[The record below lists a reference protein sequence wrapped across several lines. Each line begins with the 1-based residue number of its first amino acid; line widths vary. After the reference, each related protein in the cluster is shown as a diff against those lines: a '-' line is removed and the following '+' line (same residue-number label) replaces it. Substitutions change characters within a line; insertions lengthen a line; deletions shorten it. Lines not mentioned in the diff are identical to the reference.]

1 MAAESL
7 VEADLQ
13 VRLRVKNGERGPV
26 ISRGGMVGMNF
37 KQVVTAITLVT
48 ATASP
53 ALAQSPAATATGII
67 NGKTIAVRYSAP
79 SVRGR
84 QIFGAGGLLSRDP
97 TYPAWRAGANAA
109 TTFTTD
115 TDVMVGTLA
124 VPKGTYTLYA
134 WVQNPDAWDLIISKQ
149 TGQWG
154 LAYDPKLD
162 LGRVKMTMSKP
173 PALVETL
180 KYSIA
185 EKGAGSGELRLEW
198 EHRVASV
205 PITVK

>member
-1 MAAESL
+1 M
-7 VEADLQ
+7 
-13 VRLRVKNGERGPV
+13 LRVRSSKLIVTLAGLVSLAAAPLLAQSPV
-26 ISRGGMVGMNF
+26 
-37 KQVVTAITLVT
+37 AT
-48 ATASP
+48 ATAS
-53 ALAQSPAATATGII
+53 I
-67 NGKTIAVRYSAP
+67 NGKSLAVRYSAP

-84 QIFGAGGLLSRDP
+84 QIFGAGGLLSNDP
-97 TYPAWRAGANAA
+97 TYPAWRAGANSA

-115 TDVMVGTLA
+115 ADLVVGGLA

-134 WVQNPDAWDLIISKQ
+134 WVQNPVAWDLIINKQ

-154 LAYDPKLD
+154 LAYDPKQD

-180 KYSIA
+180 KYTLA
-185 EKGAGSGELRLEW
+185 DKGQGQGELRLEW
-198 EHRVASV
+198 EHHVATV

>member
-1 MAAESL
+1 MGVSSTRILAVVVLMAATSSL
-7 VEADLQ
+7 LW
-13 VRLRVKNGERGPV
+13 
-26 ISRGGMVGMNF
+26 
-37 KQVVTAITLVT
+37 
-48 ATASP
+48 
-53 ALAQSPAATATGII
+53 AQSPSATATGVI
-67 NGKTIAVRYSAP
+67 NGKTVAVRYSAP

-109 TTFTTD
+109 TTLTTD
-115 TDVMVGTLA
+115 ADITVGTLA

-134 WVQNPDAWDLIISKQ
+134 WVQNPDAWELIINKQ

-154 LAYDPKLD
+154 LNYDAKQD

-173 PALVETL
+173 SALVETL
-180 KYSIA
+180 KYTIA
-185 EKGAGSGELRLEW
+185 DKGAGSGELRLEW
-198 EHRVASV
+198 EHRVATV

>member
-1 MAAESL
+1 MVRVSSTRILAAF
-7 VEADLQ
+7 VMMIA
-13 VRLRVKNGERGPV
+13 
-26 ISRGGMVGMNF
+26 
-37 KQVVTAITLVT
+37 A
-48 ATASP
+48 ASV
-53 ALAQSPAATATGII
+53 AWAQSPSATATGTI

-84 QIFGAGGLLSRDP
+84 QIFGAGGLLSKDP

-109 TTFTTD
+109 TTLTTD
-115 TDVMVGTLA
+115 ADLMVGSLP

-154 LAYDPKLD
+154 LMYDAKQD

-173 PALVETL
+173 PALVERL
-180 KYSIA
+180 KYTIA
-185 EKGAGSGELRLEW
+185 DTGAGKGELRLEW
-198 EHRVASV
+198 EHRVATV

>member
-1 MAAESL
+1 MLGVNSKRILAML
-7 VEADLQ
+7 VLLA
-13 VRLRVKNGERGPV
+13 
-26 ISRGGMVGMNF
+26 
-37 KQVVTAITLVT
+37 
-48 ATASP
+48 ATASF
-53 ALAQSPAATATGII
+53 AWAQSPAATATGNI

-84 QIFGAGGLLSRDP
+84 QIFGAGGLLSNDP
-97 TYPAWRAGANAA
+97 TYPAWRAGANSA

-115 TDVMVGTLA
+115 ADLMVGTLV

-154 LAYDPKLD
+154 LSYDPKQD
-162 LGRVKMTMSKP
+162 LWRVKMTMSKP
-173 PALVETL
+173 PSLVEVL

-185 EKGAGSGELRLEW
+185 DQGAGKGELRLEW
-198 EHRVASV
+198 EHRVATV

>member
-1 MAAESL
+1 
-7 VEADLQ
+7 
-13 VRLRVKNGERGPV
+13 
-26 ISRGGMVGMNF
+26 MVGMNF
-37 KQVVTAITLVT
+37 KQVRAAITLMV
-48 ATASP
+48 ATASL
-53 ALAQSPAATATGII
+53 AAAQSPVATATGVI
-67 NGKTIAVRYSAP
+67 NGRTIAVRYSAP

-84 QIFGAGGLLSRDP
+84 QIFGANGLLSRDP

-115 TDVMVGTLA
+115 SDVMVGNLP

-154 LAYDPKLD
+154 LSYDPKQD

-185 EKGAGSGELRLEW
+185 EKGAGRGELRLEW

>member
-1 MAAESL
+1 M
-7 VEADLQ
+7 
-13 VRLRVKNGERGPV
+13 LRVGSLKLIV
-26 ISRGGMVGMNF
+26 TCVG
-37 KQVVTAITLVT
+37 LVSL
-48 ATASP
+48 AAAP
-53 ALAQSPAATATGII
+53 LLAQSPAAAATATI
-67 NGKTIAVRYSAP
+67 NGKSLAVRYAAP

-84 QIFGAGGLLSRDP
+84 QIFGAGGLLSKDP

-109 TTFTTD
+109 TTLTTD
-115 TDVMVGTLA
+115 ADLVVGGLA

-134 WVQNPDAWDLIISKQ
+134 WVQNPTAWDLIISKQ

-154 LAYDPKLD
+154 LSYDPKQD

-173 PALVETL
+173 PSLVETL

-185 EKGAGSGELRLEW
+185 DKGAGKGELRLEW
-198 EHRVASV
+198 EHRVATV

>member
-1 MAAESL
+1 MKRVAVLKQILAAIVL
-7 VEADLQ
+7 
-13 VRLRVKNGERGPV
+13 
-26 ISRGGMVGMNF
+26 M
-37 KQVVTAITLVT
+37 T
-48 ATASP
+48 ATAP
-53 ALAQSPAATATGII
+53 FVWAQSPAATATGNI

-84 QIFGAGGLLSRDP
+84 QIFGAGGLLSMDP

-115 TDVMVGTLA
+115 SDVMVGTLA

-154 LAYDPKLD
+154 LSYDPKLD

-185 EKGAGSGELRLEW
+185 SKGAASGELRLEW
-198 EHRVASV
+198 EHRVAMV

>member
-1 MAAESL
+1 MGVSSTRILTAIRPRGARAIRHCLERGGAIRSLAAGVASL
-7 VEADLQ
+7 VL
-13 VRLRVKNGERGPV
+13 
-26 ISRGGMVGMNF
+26 
-37 KQVVTAITLVT
+37 TA
-48 ATASP
+48 ATASVGW
-53 ALAQSPAATATGII
+53 AQSPSTTATGVI
-67 NGKTIAVRYSAP
+67 NGKSIAVRYSAP

-115 TDVMVGTLA
+115 ADITVGTLA

-154 LAYDPKLD
+154 LNYDAKQD
-162 LGRVKMTMSKP
+162 LGRVKMTLSKP
-173 PALVETL
+173 SALVETL
-180 KYSIA
+180 KYTIA
-185 EKGAGSGELRLEW
+185 DKGAGSGELRLEW
-198 EHRVASV
+198 EHRVATV

>member
-1 MAAESL
+1 MGVSSKRILAAVVLMAASASL
-7 VEADLQ
+7 VW
-13 VRLRVKNGERGPV
+13 
-26 ISRGGMVGMNF
+26 
-37 KQVVTAITLVT
+37 
-48 ATASP
+48 
-53 ALAQSPAATATGII
+53 AQSPSATATGVI
-67 NGKTIAVRYSAP
+67 NGKTVAVRYSAP

-109 TTFTTD
+109 TTLTTESD
-115 TDVMVGTLA
+115 ITVGTLA

-134 WVQNPDAWDLIISKQ
+134 WVQNPDAWDLIISRQ

-154 LAYDPKLD
+154 LNYDAKQD

-173 PALVETL
+173 SALVETL
-180 KYSIA
+180 KYTIA
-185 EKGAGSGELRLEW
+185 DKGAGRGELRLEW
-198 EHRVASV
+198 EHRVATV

>member
-1 MAAESL
+1 
-7 VEADLQ
+7 
-13 VRLRVKNGERGPV
+13 
-26 ISRGGMVGMNF
+26 MNF
-37 KQVVTAITLVT
+37 KQVVAAITLVA
-48 ATASP
+48 ATASL
-53 ALAQSPAATATGII
+53 ASAQSPTATATGII

-84 QIFGAGGLLSRDP
+84 QIFGTGGLLSRDP

-115 TDVMVGTLA
+115 TDVMVGSLA
-124 VPKGTYTLYA
+124 VPRGTYTLYA
-134 WVQNPDAWDLIISKQ
+134 WVQNPDAWDLIISQQ

-154 LAYDPKLD
+154 LSYDPKHD

-185 EKGAGSGELRLEW
+185 DKGAGSGELRLEW